1 MHAKREYIEKI
12 ILLKSHKVC
21 YVYTLAMYEGFD
33 RFDLPILNLGTTSS
47 SSMNFQSFLDYSLPS
62 IVFPTNSI
70 APALSGNLAAVF
82 VFVAKLCKTRAAT
95 FICGSCDRDRRCG
108 LQSHQEGNTENCSVK

>member
-47 SSMNFQSFLDYSLPS
+47 SSMNYQSFLDYSLPS
-62 IVFPTNSI
+62 IVFPTNSVHLI
-70 APALSGNLAAVF
+70 KSSSL
-82 VFVAKLCKTRAAT
+82 
-95 FICGSCDRDRRCG
+95 
-108 LQSHQEGNTENCSVK
+108 EW